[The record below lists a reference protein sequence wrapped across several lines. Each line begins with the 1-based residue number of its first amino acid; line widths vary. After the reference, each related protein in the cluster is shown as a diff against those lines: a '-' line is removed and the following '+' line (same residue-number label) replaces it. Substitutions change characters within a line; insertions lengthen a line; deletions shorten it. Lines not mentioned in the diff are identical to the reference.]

1 MATLQ
6 RRQAREGPAEHVP
19 ERVWTADEVR
29 DLIDERRPW
38 PRFECARGRLL
49 VTPSPR
55 DLHQTVVSRLVT
67 ALTNYCDAHFEPG
80 VALVAPADIS
90 WGHRDTTL
98 QPDVFVV
105 PRAMLRAG
113 AALASSTAGWA
124 EIRQLLLAAE
134 VLSPGSETYDR
145 GDKRAI
151 YQAEGTP
158 FYWVVDRAAGL
169 VEEWTPAATA
179 PRVERE
185 RLVWHPDGAVVPF
198 VLELAHLFR
207 PI

>member
-6 RRQAREGPAEHVP
+6 RPQARQVPAEGLP

-29 DLIDERRPW
+29 GLIDERRAW

-55 DLHQTVVSRLVT
+55 NMHQIVVTRLAT
-67 ALTNYCDAHFEPG
+67 ALTIYCDAHFEPG
-80 VALVAPADIS
+80 VALVSPADIS

-105 PRAMLRAG
+105 PRAMGRA
-113 AALASSTAGWA
+113 ASAHESSTAGWA
-124 EIRQLLLAAE
+124 EIRHLLLAAE

-158 FYWVVDRAAGL
+158 LYWVLDRAAGV

-185 RLVWHPDGAVVPF
+185 RLVWHPEGARVPF
-198 VLELAHLFR
+198 ELELAHLFR